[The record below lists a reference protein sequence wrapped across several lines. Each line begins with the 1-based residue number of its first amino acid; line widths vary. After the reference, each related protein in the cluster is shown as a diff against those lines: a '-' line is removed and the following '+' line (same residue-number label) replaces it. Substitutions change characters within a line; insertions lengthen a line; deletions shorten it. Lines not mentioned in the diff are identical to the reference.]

1 MHKLLYMSILL
12 VLMLLFFSAEARN
25 VNFDSLPTDPVLTD
39 VGVPGGSSL
48 SDSLAL
54 LTSGLIMLISA
65 SFLKR
70 LSG

>member
-1 MHKLLYMSILL
+1 
-12 VLMLLFFSAEARN
+12 MLLFFITEARN
-25 VNFDSLPTDPVLTD
+25 VDFDFFPTDPVLTD

>member
-1 MHKLLYMSILL
+1 
-12 VLMLLFFSAEARN
+12 MLLFFSAEAQN
-25 VNFDSLPTDPVLTD
+25 VDFDFFPTDPVLTD